1 MAVGWFDIIADTC
14 VPIVDTIVHGRHGTM
29 LRSGWVHNVAFG
41 VCRNGYYIVTKV
53 FLPGEAEVIEMND
66 SPVLRL
72 IVYCELV
79 QRDAHA

>member
-1 MAVGWFDIIADTC
+1 
-14 VPIVDTIVHGRHGTM
+14 M